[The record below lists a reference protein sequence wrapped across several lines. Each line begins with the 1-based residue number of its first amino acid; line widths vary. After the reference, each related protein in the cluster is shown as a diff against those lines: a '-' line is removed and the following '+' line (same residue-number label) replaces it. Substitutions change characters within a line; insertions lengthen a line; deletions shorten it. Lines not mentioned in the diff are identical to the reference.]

1 MTLADELRS
10 KLPIV
15 VTKNVEV
22 EEEKPRP
29 LNKEALEVI
38 LQLALDASEEG
49 YGSMRIFLDGNYEE
63 WGLLDKPTLYYE
75 ESEVIR
81 LLKSPEL
88 GFEIEEDDAG
98 DGTRLRI
105 IWSNNHPHLNSI
117 TIEVSPPKEYYPYLM
132 NIKEKGV
139 SWKYWT
145 VWGLLSSLL
154 EEFNSLKGDEIDS
167 FESFLSLKGFSS
179 EAITFLTSQVDDMLW
194 LHTFP

>member
-1 MTLADELRS
+1 MS
-10 KLPIV
+10 
-15 VTKNVEV
+15 
-22 EEEKPRP
+22 
-29 LNKEALEVI
+29 LNKE
-38 LQLALDASEEG
+38 
-49 YGSMRIFLDGNYEE
+49 
-63 WGLLDKPTLYYE
+63 YY
-75 ESEVIR
+75 
-81 LLKSPEL
+81 L
-88 GFEIEEDDAG
+88 
-98 DGTRLRI
+98 
-105 IWSNNHPHLNSI
+105 
-117 TIEVSPPKEYYPYLM
+117 YLM